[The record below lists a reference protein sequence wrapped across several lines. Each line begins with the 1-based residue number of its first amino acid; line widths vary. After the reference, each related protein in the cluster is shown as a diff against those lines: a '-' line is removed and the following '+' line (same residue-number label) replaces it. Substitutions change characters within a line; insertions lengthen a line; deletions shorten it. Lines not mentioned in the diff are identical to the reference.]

1 MALHKRSGG
10 TSFGMFL
17 VMLEY
22 RCKWYGVNLVRIDRF
37 ALSSRTY
44 SNLNEIWYIRLFFVY
59 LQK

>member
-1 MALHKRSGG
+1 
-10 TSFGMFL
+10 MFL

-22 RCKWYGVNLVRIDRF
+22 RCKWYGANLVRIDRF